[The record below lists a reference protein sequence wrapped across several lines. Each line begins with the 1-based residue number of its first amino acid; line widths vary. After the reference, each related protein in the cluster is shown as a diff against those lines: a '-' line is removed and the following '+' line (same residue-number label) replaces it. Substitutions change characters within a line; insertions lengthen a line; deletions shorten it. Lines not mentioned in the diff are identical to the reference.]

1 MFLPSPCP
9 GSVSSPQKYLALRPS
24 GGLCYR
30 FMFVRWIMG
39 LLVGLAL
46 VRAQEA
52 DPTLAVRQKAL
63 EAVKAGQMTNAIALV
78 SDAIRT
84 QSQEPRLWNLRA
96 QLRSLSGDS
105 SGAVTDLTEG
115 IRLNPKSAM
124 LHQDRGMER
133 FKMGQIA
140 ECLQDFDRAN
150 ELSPELVPYNW
161 QRGIALYYGRRYA
174 DGRKQFEAHRAVNSN
189 DVENAVWHFLCVAR
203 QEGTNAAVKA
213 YMDISGDSRV
223 PMAEIHE
230 LFKGEAPESE
240 VLEAA
245 ESATEDPREK
255 RQARFYAHLYL
266 GLYDDLLG
274 RPDSAREHLRKA
286 VALSGTRDY
295 MGQVARVHLN
305 RMTPTPTLSKP

>member
-1 MFLPSPCP
+1 
-9 GSVSSPQKYLALRPS
+9 
-24 GGLCYR
+24 
-30 FMFVRWIMG
+30 MFVRWIM
-39 LLVGLAL
+39 AL
-46 VRAQEA
+46 VLGVALVQAEDT
-52 DPTLAVRQKAL
+52 DPTSEVRKKAL
-63 EAVKAGQMTNAIALV
+63 EAVKVGQMTNAVSLV
-78 SDAIRT
+78 SDAIKAHP
-84 QSQEPRLWNLRA
+84 QEPRLWNLRA
-96 QLRSLSGDS
+96 QIRSLSGDS
-105 SGAVTDLTEG
+105 SGAVSDLTEG
-115 IRLNPKSAM
+115 LRLNPKSAL
-124 LHQDRGMER
+124 LHQDRAMER
-133 FKMGQIA
+133 FKMGQIP

-174 DGRKQFEAHRAVNSN
+174 DGRKQFEAHRAVNAN

-230 LFKGEAPESE
+230 MFKGEAPESE

-245 ESATEDPREK
+245 ESAPEDAREK
-255 RQARFYAHLYL
+255 RQARFYAHLYV

-274 RPDSAREHLRKA
+274 RPDAAREHLRKA
-286 VALSGTRDY
+286 VALSGSRDY

-305 RMTPTPTLSKP
+305 RLTPTPTATPSKP

>member
-1 MFLPSPCP
+1 MQ
-9 GSVSSPQKYLALRPS
+9 GTVSTTEKYLALRGP
-24 GGLCYR
+24 GVLCYW
-30 FMFVRWIMG
+30 FMFVRWILG
-39 LLVGLAL
+39 LWVALAL
-46 VRAQEA
+46 VCAQEA

-63 EAVKAGQMTNAIALV
+63 EAVKLGQMTNAVSLV
-78 SDAIRT
+78 SDAIKT
-84 QSQEPRLWNLRA
+84 HPQEPRLWNLRA
-96 QLRSLSGDS
+96 QIRSLSGDS
-105 SGAVTDLTEG
+105 SGAVSDLSEG

-124 LHQDRGMER
+124 LHQDRAMER
-133 FKMGQIA
+133 FRMGQIP

-174 DGRKQFEAHRAVNSN
+174 DGRKQFEAHRAVNAN

-223 PMAEIHE
+223 PMVEIHE

-255 RQARFYAHLYL
+255 RQARFYAHLYI
-266 GLYDDLLG
+266 GLHDDLLG
-274 RPDSAREHLRKA
+274 RADSAREHLRKA

-305 RMTPTPTLSKP
+305 RLTPTQTPTPTPLKP

>member
-1 MFLPSPCP
+1 M
-9 GSVSSPQKYLALRPS
+9 SSPEKNLALRGP

-30 FMFVRWIMG
+30 LMFVRWIMG
-39 LLVGLAL
+39 MLTALVL

-52 DPTLAVRQKAL
+52 DPTLATRQKAL
-63 EAVKAGQMTNAIALV
+63 EALKMGQMTNAISLV
-78 SDAIRT
+78 SEAIKT
-84 QSQEPRLWNLRA
+84 HPQEPRLWNLRA
-96 QLRSLSGDS
+96 QIRSLSGDA
-105 SGAVTDLTEG
+105 SGAVSDLTEG

-124 LHQDRGMER
+124 LHQDRAMER
-133 FKMGQIA
+133 FKMGQIP

-150 ELSPELVPYNW
+150 ELSPDLMPYNW
-161 QRGIALYYGRRYA
+161 QRGIALYYGRRYTE
-174 DGRKQFEAHRAVNSN
+174 GRKQFEAHRAVNAN

-245 ESATEDPREK
+245 ESAPEDPREK
-255 RQARFYAHLYL
+255 RQARFYAHLYI
-266 GLYDDLLG
+266 GLYEDLLG
-274 RPDSAREHLRKA
+274 RSDSAREHLRKA

-305 RMTPTPTLSKP
+305 RLTPTPSKP

>member
-1 MFLPSPCP
+1 M
-9 GSVSSPQKYLALRPS
+9 
-24 GGLCYR
+24 
-30 FMFVRWIMG
+30 
-39 LLVGLAL
+39 AL
-46 VRAQEA
+46 VLGVALVQAEDT
-52 DPTLAVRQKAL
+52 DPTSEVRKKAL
-63 EAVKAGQMTNAIALV
+63 EAVKVGQMTNAVSLV
-78 SDAIRT
+78 SDAIKAHP
-84 QSQEPRLWNLRA
+84 QEPRLWNLRA
-96 QLRSLSGDS
+96 QIRSLSGDS
-105 SGAVTDLTEG
+105 SGAVSDLTEG
-115 IRLNPKSAM
+115 LRLNPKSAL
-124 LHQDRGMER
+124 LHQDRAMER
-133 FKMGQIA
+133 FKMGQIP

-174 DGRKQFEAHRAVNSN
+174 DGRKQFEAHRAVNAN

-230 LFKGEAPESE
+230 MFKGEAPESE

-245 ESATEDPREK
+245 ESAPEDAREK
-255 RQARFYAHLYL
+255 RQARFYAHLYV

-274 RPDSAREHLRKA
+274 RPDAAREHLRKA
-286 VALSGTRDY
+286 VALSGSRDY

-305 RMTPTPTLSKP
+305 RLTPTPTATPSKP